1 MYRFIKTVKI
11 ILINKITSDRKLGGI
26 NIKNNIKTIHESIRF
41 CIAWKEKRRALK
53 SSIRLM
59 LKTLIAIYS

>member
-1 MYRFIKTVKI
+1 MYIFIKTVKI
-11 ILINKITSDRKLGGI
+11 NKQNNFRSEIRVYEILKITLKQYI
-26 NIKNNIKTIHESIRF
+26 NQLDF
-41 CIAWKEKRRALK
+41 GIAWKEKRRALK